1 MKLSI
6 QITFLLLN
14 ISILSNAQNL
24 DLDFNP
30 SFNLPSSITS
40 VIELDDGRLIIG
52 GGFTNINGSRQNSIA
67 FLNSDGSLDENTNL
81 GQGLKGVIIE
91 MLLTSDGKIIV
102 GGSFSSY
109 QGDPINNIV
118 KINPNGT
125 VDTTF
130 KMGVGF
136 DNIVYDMIELSDGG
150 FLISGAFKNY
160 NGTPVNRLAKLSSN
174 GELDTTF
181 NQGQTGLEMGVSL
194 TRPLVKIG
202 PNRILFGIG
211 DFSTYN
217 GIMEPIISIDENG
230 RVNDDFH
237 FEGGDET
244 ILGIQDMVL
253 RSNNQVSVLTIST
266 NTQLINISLQGA
278 ISNIIQRENSFSPSV
293 RTISEEDEFGN
304 IYFGGGAN
312 FSGGGSG
319 HPFNPIYQYRLSGQ
333 FSRQHTGGGAD
344 NVISFIHVLRD
355 NSVLISGPFKQ
366 IQFVDK
372 LGIAKLEGENLDNSF
387 EAKILNRGTATG
399 IAFQADGKILVSGAF
414 FDVNGNVIKHIARIF
429 ADGSYDE
436 SFQQDIIIDKF
447 PIVDMTLQ
455 ADDKL
460 IVGTSVD
467 RGNDRSIHRLNPDGS
482 TDESFN
488 FPTTELRISGSVFS
502 HINSL
507 PNGRIVATGRTIP
520 IMPIPVGEQR
530 NGILWIN
537 RDGSIDRD
545 FTNAFTADNID
556 EVLSCSDSSML
567 ITGNAISFLGSPFS
581 DIIKLTAQEELDDN
595 FALLSFRAN
604 DRVGDIQEID
614 VETNGNILVGGM
626 FDTLNNIPVSNSF
639 ISLLPNGTINEDSG
653 INEGFTK
660 KNGRLVQIHALKA
673 LSNGWTVVAGDFD
686 NYQSL
691 PVSSVV
697 ILDAQKQLIK
707 SFPFYSYTSIW
718 DIEENENWVYLAGSF
733 VVSPNRLNTSLAR
746 FSFQS
751 VSSQEIP
758 LENIDLFNVYP
769 TLVHQRN
776 LTLSLNP
783 LYPLLP
789 ITINLYAL
797 NGQRIKSYDSMGIAN
812 IPIALP
818 QTLPKGTYYIQV
830 ITGMLHQTKKI
841 VII

>member
-1 MKLSI
+1 MKISI
-6 QITFLLLN
+6 QITFLLLS
-14 ISILSNAQNL
+14 ISIFSSAQNL

-30 SFNLPSSITS
+30 SFNLPTAISS

-109 QGDPINNIV
+109 QGDSINNIM
-118 KINPNGT
+118 KIYPNGT

-130 KMGVGF
+130 KMGIGF

-150 FLISGAFKNY
+150 FLVSGVFKNY
-160 NGTPVNRLAKLSSN
+160 NGIPVNRLAKLRSN

-181 NQGQTGLEMGVSL
+181 NQGQVGLEIAPFL
-194 TRPLVKIG
+194 IRPLVKVG
-202 PNRILFGIG
+202 PNNILFGIG
-211 DFSTYN
+211 DFSSYN
-217 GIMEPIISIDENG
+217 GVMEPIISIDENG
-230 RVNDDFH
+230 RINDDFH
-237 FEGGDET
+237 FEGVDET

-253 RSNNQVSVLTIST
+253 RSNDQVSFLTIGA
-266 NTQLINISLQGA
+266 NTQLINISLQGS
-278 ISNIIQRENSFSPSV
+278 ISNIIEEENRFSPIV

-319 HPFNPIYQYRLSGQ
+319 HPFNPIYQYRPSGH
-333 FSRQHTGGGAD
+333 FSRQYTGGGAD
-344 NVISFIHVLRD
+344 NFISFIHVLRD
-355 NSVLISGPFKQ
+355 NSVLISGGFKQ
-366 IQFVDK
+366 IQFIDK
-372 LGIAKLEGENLDNSF
+372 IGIAKLEGENLDNSF
-387 EAKILNRGTATG
+387 EAKLLNRGTATG
-399 IAFQADGKILVSGAF
+399 IAFQTDGKILVSGSF
-414 FDVNGNVIKHIARIF
+414 FDVNDNAINHIARIF

-436 SFQQDIIIDKF
+436 SFQQDIIINKF
-447 PIVDMTLQ
+447 PIIDMSLQ

-460 IVGTSVD
+460 IVCTSVD

-520 IMPIPVGEQR
+520 IMSIPAGERR

-537 RDGSIDRD
+537 KDGSIDYD
-545 FTNAFTADNID
+545 FTNAFTADNVD
-556 EVLSCSDSSML
+556 EVFSCLDSSIL
-567 ITGNAISFLGSPFS
+567 ITGNDISFLDSPFS

-614 VETNGNILVGGM
+614 VENNGNILVGGI
-626 FDTLNNIPVSNSF
+626 FDTLNSIPVSNSF
-639 ISLLPNGTINEDSG
+639 VSLLPNGTINEDSG
-653 INEGFTK
+653 INEGFTR
-660 KNGRLVQIHALKA
+660 NDERLVQIHALKV
-673 LSNGWTVVAGDFD
+673 LSNGWTVVAGDFH

-691 PVSSVV
+691 PVNSVV

-707 SFPFYSYTSIW
+707 SFPFYSYASIR
-718 DIEENENWVYLAGSF
+718 DIEENEKWVYLAGSF
-733 VVSPNRLNTSLAR
+733 VVSPNRLNTSVAR

-751 VSSQEIP
+751 VSSQDISI
-758 LENIDLFNVYP
+758 ENIDLFNVRP
-769 TLVHQRN
+769 TLVRQRN

-789 ITINLYAL
+789 STINLYTL
-797 NGQRIKSYDSMGIAN
+797 NGQRIKSYNSMGIAN
-812 IPIALP
+812 IAITLP
-818 QTLPKGTYYIQV
+818 QALPKGTYYIQV
-830 ITGMLHQTKKI
+830 TTGKLHQTKKI